1 MSLHNA
7 QEIKL
12 LSSIFLPTRY
22 FPQCNE
28 EIRKSSDFLLTMSEL
43 LSFYCFAM
51 ENALQPQTFIYSSDL
66 IVKSGSHEYRNEE
79 KLDGAGNSFTN
90 ELFLIIILK
99 LSNLSMNCHT
109 DRISR

>member
-12 LSSIFLPTRY
+12 LSPTFLPSPDPLAPRR
-22 FPQCNE
+22 FNE
-28 EIRKSSDFLLTMSEL
+28 EMRKSSDFLLTMSEL

-66 IVKSGSHEYRNEE
+66 IVKSGSHEYRNGE
-79 KLDGAGNSFTN
+79 KL
-90 ELFLIIILK
+90 E
-99 LSNLSMNCHT
+99 
-109 DRISR
+109 